1 MFTITIR
8 RQKRPGERW
17 QPVGEATVAP
27 AGPAKLPEA
36 EASESDVLRV
46 QVAAPPDAAP
56 AVRVRVGSVLVA
68 STIPADRV
76 ALLDHDDADGAGAPP
91 LVCRGRFLADWV
103 GLTELTVEVRLG
115 DDPHW
120 ARVLELPLAV
130 TAGKLATE
138 EFHRLFAE
146 LERDAAA
153 VLLDVH
159 GKTQVGMRR
168 AGTLASSAP
177 VAMLSRISAT
187 VAELADLLGRMARRP
202 ASRLRVRRS
211 RELALPGQAISDA
224 TLAEACR
231 DPGLLGRMGA
241 EVDFREHLREHS
253 RPDYRTPEH
262 RAIADFAEYL
272 KAQLADLRQRIDA
285 EVLEREGRRR
295 WRNFAPEPGK
305 PTWWEAEDLPRIEE
319 LRRCRARVAELR
331 AAVDEWGKLP
341 FLPPGR
347 CLRAGPP
354 STPVFRNVAVYRG
367 VYRVIASHFQAYQ
380 ATLDTQAMLT
390 RARSLP
396 VLYEWWCAVRVV
408 RALARGLT
416 PLGGDDQAAPLI
428 STGLAQE
435 GRRFTIEFA
444 SDQAITFADGRGT
457 RVRFRYQPRYAAGE
471 AAPGVW
477 GRNAPHAAG
486 HAVAVLEAGALRTPD
501 MALEVYPAGP
511 AGAATCPHCGHP
523 LEAHLS
529 EEDASSS
536 RRGADVPGLIVVLD
550 AKYSSLPQWEKMKQ
564 VAASYSK
571 LGDPRTGRVL
581 SRQVWALTPA
591 APAGGLGGDG
601 LRRYCTVDNEA
612 FWSEQFDLGSSVNGA
627 VQTRPVEPGS
637 FDPLAALLVL
647 LLKRAGVGYADA
659 S

>member
-27 AGPAKLPEA
+27 ASPARLPEA

-46 QVAAPPDAAP
+46 QVIAPPDAAP

-76 ALLDHDDADGAGAPP
+76 ALLDHDDADGADAPP

-115 DDPHW
+115 DDPRW
-120 ARVLELPLAV
+120 TQVLELPLAV

-146 LERDAAA
+146 LEHDAAA

-168 AGTLASSAP
+168 AGSLASSAP

-187 VAELADLLGRMARRP
+187 VAELTDLLRRMARRP

-231 DPGLLGRMGA
+231 DPGLLGQVGA
-241 EVDFREHLREHS
+241 AVAFREHLREHS

-331 AAVDEWGKLP
+331 AAVDEWGRLP

-347 CLRAGPP
+347 CLRTGPP

-408 RALARGLT
+408 RVLARGLT
-416 PLGGDDQAAPLI
+416 PLGGDDQTAPLI

-444 SDQAITFADGRGT
+444 SDQAITFTDGRRT

-471 AAPGVW
+471 V
-477 GRNAPHAAG
+477 AG
-486 HAVAVLEAGALRTPD
+486 QAVAVLEAGALRTPD
-501 MALEVYPAGP
+501 MALEIYQ
-511 AGAATCPHCGHP
+511 ATAEGRACPHCGKI
-523 LEAHLS
+523 LEVAPAPAP
-529 EEDASSS
+529 DIPA
-536 RRGADVPGLIVVLD
+536 LIVVLD
-550 AKYSSLPQWEKMKQ
+550 AKYSSLPQWEKMKE

-591 APAGGLGGDG
+591 APAGGPGADG

-612 FWSEQFDLGSSVNGA
+612 FWSEQFDLDGPVNGA

-637 FDPLAALLVL
+637 FDPLAALLVR
-647 LLKRAGVGYADA
+647 LLKRAGVGYAADA
-659 S
+659 GAQGG